1 MSIFKQAVFYRDP
14 ALYGSQIGDDFFQPE
29 MIDDYMFQYT
39 NNTHKS
45 ISTRIT
51 NSANS
56 SESGFL
62 AYQPYFLQYD
72 INPNEIIKY
81 KIQLTSPEDRTL
93 SPQTIQL
100 FHKLYINK
108 NSNPTKMNVVF
119 VPFVNF
125 EELTFSRIDDKKIN
139 PPLSSNYTF
148 NNISIKKMRNLIW
161 NLTSNKTITKIGIQA
176 NPFTYFVLNQQ
187 PIRVG
192 RNGIYQVEGIDI
204 NSFYAAPV
212 DESDFFII
220 DYTYNS

>member
-1 MSIFKQAVFYRDP
+1 MSIFQQTIFF
-14 ALYGSQIGDDFFQPE
+14 GDQSYTFFQSE
-29 MIDDYMFQYT
+29 MINNYIFQYT

-45 ISTRIT
+45 ISTRVT
-51 NSANS
+51 DNANS

-93 SPQTIQL
+93 SPQTVQL

-139 PPLSSNYTF
+139 LPLDSNYTF
-148 NNISIKKMRNLIW
+148 NNVSIKKMKNLIGT
-161 NLTSNKTITKIGIQA
+161 LTNNKTITKIGIQA

-212 DESDFFII
+212 DESSFII
-220 DYTYNS
+220 DYTYNN